1 MEIQKIIEMDESGIV
16 NKFPHRIIPFA
27 FAIPPSEQLRNPLNT
42 LKTTRYNIFTFFPV
56 ALFLQLTKVV
66 PLFYLMNGI
75 IQALPA
81 TGLNNPLATL
91 IPLSFVIL
99 LGIIKEFVVEIKRWK
114 EDKKFNSTVSFR
126 LI

>member
-1 MEIQKIIEMDESGIV
+1 
-16 NKFPHRIIPFA
+16 
-27 FAIPPSEQLRNPLNT
+27 
-42 LKTTRYNIFTFFPV
+42 
-56 ALFLQLTKVV
+56 
-66 PLFYLMNGI
+66 MNGI

-99 LGIIKEFVVEIKRWK
+99 LGIIKELVVEIKRWK